1 MNKDFPRMITY
12 LRKER
17 KLSQKQAAE
26 ELGVSQAL
34 LSHYEKGL
42 RECRLDFVVRA
53 ADYYGVSCDYLLGR
67 SADRSGEA
75 GEAPEAIPSR
85 RQSAAQNANRRLI
98 GSALNAIFE
107 LAAFAKN
114 RRLDHT
120 VSNYFMLALYQVL
133 RRLYSANGSNP
144 QEPFTVPQTVYSGY
158 AEAAMRKNLADIE
171 SMTNPDSESYL
182 QALGEIDAS
191 PDRVAQEHPEAVSEI
206 SNVLRQAE
214 NAIAKMR

>member
-17 KLSQKQAAE
+17 KLSQKQAAQ

-34 LSHYEKGL
+34 LSHYEKGV
-42 RECRLDFVVRA
+42 RECGLDFVVKA
-53 ADYYGVSCDYLLGR
+53 ADFYQVSCDYLLGR

-75 GEAPEAIPSR
+75 GGASETIPSR

-98 GSALNAIFE
+98 GSTLNVIFE
-107 LAAFAKN
+107 LAALAKN

-133 RRLYSANGSNP
+133 RRLYSANTSNP
-144 QEPFTVPQTVYSGY
+144 QELFSVPQAVYGGY
-158 AEAAMRKNLADIE
+158 AEAAMHKSLADIE
-171 SMTNPDSESYL
+171 SMTNPYSENYL
-182 QALGEIDAS
+182 HALGEIDAS
-191 PDRVAQEHPEAVSEI
+191 PDKVAQQHPEAVSEI

-214 NAIAKMR
+214 NAVARMR